1 MDINITG
8 NPGTG
13 NTFTDIHIDY
23 VQNYNPNATTVINNN
38 YGDKPKTAPPAEKSL
53 QDAEKEQRKSE
64 ILDYVLRLKDC
75 VARDWK
81 NRYEALWKEILA
93 LPEVDAVVYD
103 PGKQKGT
110 SFNRNL
116 LAHIIYIMCKEKVIA
131 EDNATQLTVALEGD
145 PDHSV
150 RAKLGNYP
158 DDSDIR
164 QKVSDLIA
172 NHH

>member
-13 NTFTDIHIDY
+13 NTFQEIHIGT

-38 YGDKPKTAPPAEKSL
+38 YGDKPKAAPPAEKPL
-53 QDAEKEQRKSE
+53 QDAEKEQRKAE
-64 ILDYVLRLKDC
+64 ILDYVGNLRQY
-75 VARDWK
+75 VAKEWK

-116 LAHIIYIMCKEKVIA
+116 LARMIYIMCKEKVIA
-131 EDNATQLTVALEGD
+131 EDNATQLTLALEGD
-145 PDHSV
+145 KDHPI
-150 RAKLGNYP
+150 RAQLKMYP
-158 DDSDIR
+158 EDSDIR

-172 NHH
+172 SHH